1 MEDDRFRSAATAPIF
16 RKLNRDKH
24 KAQLDE
30 RFAEVL
36 TERFQ
41 GNAGKVDKYGK
52 ARKVKS
58 KGENKEVEALREIY
72 DIAEDN
78 GAEGERSKRKKK
90 TTGGYK
96 SNDLDDR
103 LDYLTKLSRGEI
115 SPESSDEDSEEA
127 SADASPSTSSGSD
140 TDDDFADNSENEA
153 EIEKDAVNTI
163 SSGEETR
170 RLALQNWY
178 VDTFSF
184 TSILFVRSL

>member
-16 RKLNRDKH
+16 RKISRDKH

-41 GNAGKVDKYGK
+41 GNAGKVDKYGTNRK
-52 ARKVKS
+52 AKI
-58 KGENKEVEALREIY
+58 KGKNKEVEALREIY
-72 DIAEDN
+72 DIAEKND
-78 GAEGERSKRKKK
+78 AEKQRSEKKKK
-90 TTGGYK
+90 TNNGVAK

-115 SPESSDEDSEEA
+115 SAESSDEDSEEA
-127 SADASPSTSSGSD
+127 SVSVSSSASSGSD
-140 TDDDFADNSENEA
+140 ADSDFDDAFQDEVVIDE
-153 EIEKDAVNTI
+153 DVVNTI
-163 SSGEETR
+163 STGEETR

-178 VDTFSF
+178 VDT
-184 TSILFVRSL
+184 